1 MQGFK
6 YLGHQKDV
14 HKFPLG
20 GPHLATLGEGVKVHI
35 PLAAARIRVH
45 LVGGN
50 LSGCTSKGLGAMVEG
65 GKDGWLILYLV
76 HRNGLER
83 FEGGLL
89 HGLWGLFPALCT
101 RILDRGMCKKPW
113 ASLLPTS
120 TNLLREMERGSGIP
134 SHLPNPR
141 FGKMV
146 HISSPGK
153 KIYSAEI
160 IIVHGHGGAHV
171 P

>member
-1 MQGFK
+1 MCKGLHLVQVF
-6 YLGHQKDV
+6 
-14 HKFPLG
+14 
-20 GPHLATLGEGVKVHI
+20 GPPKGCAQVSSRRSTLGDTW
-35 PLAAARIRVH
+35 R
-45 LVGGN
+45 GGKRGWCTFHWQRQGE
-50 LSGCTSKGLGAMVEG
+50 GCTSKGLGAMVEG

-76 HRNGLER
+76 HRNGL
-83 FEGGLL
+83 GGLL